1 MKFQEVANIFEQIEQ
16 TSSRNEVTQILGDFY
31 KKLTKEEGEIL
42 SYMVLGRVAPFFL
55 NSEFNYSEKSL
66 LSLLENYSKMKDLG
80 IDIKAERDSL
90 GDIGNTVKLFSEK
103 ANFNSSGKE
112 IKELYDTL
120 WGIVNIQGSGAVDRK
135 NSVVLDTLQQLSP
148 LEAKYFVRIICGQ
161 LRFGISFKT
170 LLDVFSFIIAG
181 DKSVRDELDRAY
193 GVS

>member
-16 TSSRNEVTQILGDFY
+16 TSSRNEVTQILADFY

-66 LSLLENYSKMKDLG
+66 LSLLENYSKMKDLD

-103 ANFNSSGKE
+103 AKFNSSGKE
-112 IKELYDTL
+112 IKEIYDTL

-135 NSVVLDTLQQLSP
+135 TVL
-148 LEAKYFVRIICGQ
+148 Y
-161 LRFGISFKT
+161 
-170 LLDVFSFIIAG
+170 
-181 DKSVRDELDRAY
+181 
-193 GVS
+193 

>member
-1 MKFQEVANIFEQIEQ
+1 
-16 TSSRNEVTQILGDFY
+16 
-31 KKLTKEEGEIL
+31 
-42 SYMVLGRVAPFFL
+42 MVI
-55 NSEFNYSEKSL
+55 L
-66 LSLLENYSKMKDLG
+66 LSCS
-80 IDIKAERDSL
+80 R
-90 GDIGNTVKLFSEK
+90 K

-193 GVS
+193 GVSADIGYIYSQIAEKIVLMLLIALKQ